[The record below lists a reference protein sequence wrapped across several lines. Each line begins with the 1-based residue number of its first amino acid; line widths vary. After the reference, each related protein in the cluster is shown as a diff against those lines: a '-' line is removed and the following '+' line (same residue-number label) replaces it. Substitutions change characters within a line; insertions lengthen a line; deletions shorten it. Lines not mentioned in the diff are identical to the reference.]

1 MSGLN
6 RGAVRQPDAKS
17 IAHRLLVVAQ
27 GVGFESVV
35 CAAGIGDDRG
45 GAGGK

>member
-6 RGAVRQPDAKS
+6 RGAVRQSNAKA
-17 IAHRLLVVAQ
+17 IAHRLLVVTR
-27 GVGFESVV
+27 VVEFEAVT
-35 CAAGIGDDRG
+35 CAAAIGNDRG